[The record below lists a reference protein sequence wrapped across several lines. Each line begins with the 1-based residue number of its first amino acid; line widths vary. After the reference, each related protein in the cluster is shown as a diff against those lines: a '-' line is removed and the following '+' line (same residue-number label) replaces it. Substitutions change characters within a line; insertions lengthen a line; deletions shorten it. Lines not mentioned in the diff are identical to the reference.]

1 MRLSIP
7 RPVRRWRWEWL
18 AVLLSILFYGSCSL
32 SLYGCSRELFTP
44 GVPLEESIER
54 FDNAIPELE
63 KILQSYGAAYHESK
77 PIGTFLYARGL
88 EGEISDS
95 SITAS
100 LTRGEHGEGYTL
112 RIWTGPALTPEQSMP
127 DEQIVKSLCEWQSAL
142 LEDKA
147 EVSLKKKVP
156 TMLADAHVYWSSPQ
170 ANQKVSENID
180 KDVAN
185 FSVYED
191 HAILTG
197 GVFWGDDAYFSIQ
210 QFDDETYYSQL
221 AIYCRRSR

>member
-1 MRLSIP
+1 MILMKIALP

-18 AVLLSILFYGSCSL
+18 AVLLSILLYGSCSL
-32 SLYGCSRELFTP
+32 NIYGCSRELF
-44 GVPLEESIER
+44 GSVMPLEESIER
-54 FDNAIPELE
+54 FDSAILALE
-63 KILQSYGAAYHESK
+63 KTLQSYGAVCRETE

-95 SITAS
+95 IITAS
-100 LTRGEHGEGYTL
+100 LTRGERGEGHTL
-112 RIWTGPALTPEQSMP
+112 RIWMGPALTPEQSLP
-127 DEQIVKSLCEWQSAL
+127 DEQLVKSLCEWQGAL
-142 LEDKA
+142 LKNKA
-147 EVSLKKKVP
+147 EASLKKKVP
-156 TMLADAHVYWSSPQ
+156 AMLADARVYWSSPQ
-170 ANQKVSENID
+170 TNQKVVEDID

-210 QFDDETYYSQL
+210 QFDDETYYSQ
-221 AIYCRRSR
+221 